1 MRQHGCG
8 LRFGVVQQDNSLSGP
23 VEPIDQHLQFLLRRH
38 GFPITRPQIGTE
50 HGDAARLQQLKR
62 GRCGFETGKP
72 EEWRGRCAA
81 RDTVERHLNRGNTV
95 VDFLCCLVWRDPH
108 QAAVQ
113 PGMMPDGVALGRD
126 PSHQAWMLGS
136 RLADQEE
143 RRAHA
148 FMGQRRQHPLR
159 GRRPRAV
166 IECQYHLVIPERQRL
181 RKALKPNPRGGGGID
196 AKNPRGTER
205 SLAWTVRRLRRHRPC
220 DQGNK
225 GSSRPLHELPGADF
239 DFSALNEVDDSVR
252 DEILEELEPETVA
265 EGVRELE
272 SDDAVK
278 LLAGLDEEDQEEILE
293 KLPPLERDAL
303 ERSLLYPENSAGR
316 RMQTEF
322 IAVPP
327 DWTVG
332 QAIDYMRDTPELP
345 DRFYE
350 IYAVDSA
357 QHWQGAI
364 SLDALL
370 RAHRPVPL
378 ADLIDEDRRRVSV
391 MDDQGEVARL
401 FGKYN
406 LVAAPVVD
414 TTNRLV
420 GVITIDDV
428 VDVIEEEADE
438 DLKALGGVTSD
449 EELSDNVW
457 TIAKGRFNWLL
468 VNLAT
473 AFLASSVLGL
483 FEGQLE
489 KMVALAVLAPIVAS
503 QGGNAATQTMTVAVR
518 ALATRELGSNNAF
531 RVVMREG
538 LVGLVNGLAFAVIT
552 GIAAVAWFKIP
563 ALGVVIGLV
572 MVCNLV
578 AGALGGILIPM
589 VLERVRADP
598 AVASG
603 TFVTTITDV
612 VGFFSFL
619 GIATL
624 WFGLK

>member
-1 MRQHGCG
+1 MAE
-8 LRFGVVQQDNSLSGP
+8 D
-23 VEPIDQHLQFLLRRH
+23 IDVAQPAKASVL
-38 GFPITRPQIGTE
+38 
-50 HGDAARLQQLKR
+50 DRLQMR
-62 GRCGFETGKP
+62 DEEGRLRHEFVEKIASAIH
-72 EEWRGRCAA
+72 AA
-81 RDTVERHLNRGNTV
+81 DRP
-95 VDFLCCLVWRDPH
+95 FLCEV
-108 QAAVQ
+108 
-113 PGMMPDGVALGRD
+113 VA
-126 PSHQAWMLGS
+126 
-136 RLADQEE
+136 E
-143 RRAHA
+143 
-148 FMGQRRQHPLR
+148 
-159 GRRPRAV
+159 
-166 IECQYHLVIPERQRL
+166 
-181 RKALKPNPRGGGGID
+181 
-196 AKNPRGTER
+196 
-205 SLAWTVRRLRRHRPC
+205 
-220 DQGNK
+220 
-225 GSSRPLHELPGADF
+225 LHEADLGDLIAALEPDDRVRLVELTGTNF
-239 DFSALNEVDDSVR
+239 DFSALNEVDDAVR
-252 DEILEELEPETVA
+252 EEILVELEPETVA

-272 SDDAVK
+272 SDDAVE
-278 LLAGLDEEDQEEILE
+278 LLAGLDEEDKEEILE
-293 KLPPLERDAL
+293 KLPPPERVAL
-303 ERSLLYPENSAGR
+303 ERVLLYPENSAGR

-327 DWTVG
+327 DWTAG
-332 QAIDYMRDTPELP
+332 QAIDYMRETRDLP

-350 IYAVDSA
+350 IYVVDA
-357 QHWQGAI
+357 DQHWHGAVP
-364 SLDALL
+364 LDVLL
-370 RAHRPVPL
+370 RSGRPVPL

-391 MDDQGEVARL
+391 LDDQEEVARM

-414 TTNRLV
+414 TNNRLV

-438 DLKALGGVTSD
+438 DLKALGGVTRD
-449 EELSDNVW
+449 EQLSDSVW
-457 TIAKGRFNWLL
+457 TIARGRFNWLL

-531 RVVMREG
+531 RVVLREIM
-538 LVGLVNGLAFAVIT
+538 VGLVNGLAFAVIT
-552 GIAAVAWFKIP
+552 GVAAVAWFKIP
-563 ALGVVIGLV
+563 GLGIVIGLAI
-572 MVCNLV
+572 VCNLV

>member
-1 MRQHGCG
+1 MA
-8 LRFGVVQQDNSLSGP
+8 DD
-23 VEPIDQHLQFLLRRH
+23 ED
-38 GFPITRPQIGTE
+38 
-50 HGDAARLQQLKR
+50 
-62 GRCGFETGKP
+62 
-72 EEWRGRCAA
+72 
-81 RDTVERHLNRGNTV
+81 
-95 VDFLCCLVWRDPH
+95 
-108 QAAVQ
+108 
-113 PGMMPDGVALGRD
+113 VALSADATVLDRFPMRD
-126 PSHQAWMLGS
+126 AEGNIRPEFVEKI
-136 RLADQEE
+136 AD
-143 RRAHA
+143 AVHA
-148 FMGQRRQHPLR
+148 ADAVFLR
-159 GRRPRAV
+159 EAV
-166 IECQYHLVIPERQRL
+166 AE
-181 RKALKPNPRGGGGID
+181 
-196 AKNPRGTER
+196 
-205 SLAWTVRRLRRHRPC
+205 
-220 DQGNK
+220 
-225 GSSRPLHELPGADF
+225 LHEADLGDLIGALEPDDRVSLVELTGADF

-252 DEILEELEPETVA
+252 EEILEELEPETVA

-272 SDDAVK
+272 SDDAVE
-278 LLAGLDEEDQEEILE
+278 LLEGLDEEDQEEILE
-293 KLPPLERDAL
+293 KLPQSERDAL
-303 ERSLLYPENSAGR
+303 ERSLEYPENSAGR

-332 QAIDYMRDTPELP
+332 QAIDYMRDTPDLP

-357 QHWQGAI
+357 KHWQGAV
-364 SLDALL
+364 SLDTLL
-370 RAHRPVPL
+370 RARRPIPL
-378 ADLIDEDRRRVSV
+378 ADLVDEDRRRVSV
-391 MDDQGEVARL
+391 MDDQEEVARL

-406 LVAAPVVD
+406 LVAVPVVD
-414 TTNRLV
+414 TANRLV
-420 GVITIDDV
+420 GVITVDDV

-449 EELSDNVW
+449 EELSDSVW
-457 TIAKGRFNWLL
+457 TIAKARFNWLL

-518 ALATRELGSNNAF
+518 ALATRELGPNNAF

-552 GIAAVAWFKIP
+552 GIAAVAWFRIP
-563 ALGVVIGLV
+563 GLGVVIGLAI
-572 MVCNLV
+572 VCNLI

-589 VLERVRADP
+589 VLERMRADP

>member
-1 MRQHGCG
+1 MTEDLDIAQPTDASVLDRLPMRDENGEIRHEFVAEVA
-8 LRFGVVQQDNSLSGP
+8 RDIHETNI
-23 VEPIDQHLQFLLRRH
+23 ELLRA
-38 GFPITRPQIGTE
+38 I
-50 HGDAARLQQLKR
+50 
-62 GRCGFETGKP
+62 
-72 EEWRGRCAA
+72 
-81 RDTVERHLNRGNTV
+81 
-95 VDFLCCLVWRDPH
+95 
-108 QAAVQ
+108 
-113 PGMMPDGVALGRD
+113 VA
-126 PSHQAWMLGS
+126 
-136 RLADQEE
+136 E
-143 RRAHA
+143 
-148 FMGQRRQHPLR
+148 
-159 GRRPRAV
+159 
-166 IECQYHLVIPERQRL
+166 
-181 RKALKPNPRGGGGID
+181 
-196 AKNPRGTER
+196 
-205 SLAWTVRRLRRHRPC
+205 
-220 DQGNK
+220 
-225 GSSRPLHELPGADF
+225 LHEADLGDLIEALEPDDRVKLVELTGADF
-239 DFSALNEVDDSVR
+239 HFSALNEVDDSVR
-252 DEILEELEPETVA
+252 EEILEELEPVTVA

-272 SDDAVK
+272 SDDAVE
-278 LLAGLDEEDQEEILE
+278 LLEGLDEEDQEEILE
-293 KLPPLERDAL
+293 KLPAKERDTL

-322 IAVPP
+322 ITVPP

-332 QAIDYMRDTPELP
+332 QAIDYMRETPDLP

-350 IYAVDSA
+350 IYPVDQA
-357 QHWQGAI
+357 QHWLGAVA
-364 SLDALL
+364 LDSLL
-370 RAHRPVPL
+370 RARRPVPL
-378 ADLIDEDRRRVSV
+378 AELIDEDRRRVSV
-391 MDDQGEVARL
+391 LDDQEEVARL

-414 TTNRLV
+414 TTDRLV

-449 EELSDNVW
+449 EELSDSVW
-457 TIAKGRFNWLL
+457 TIARGRFNWLL

-503 QGGNAATQTMTVAVR
+503 QGGNAGTQTMTVAVR
-518 ALATRELGSNNAF
+518 ALATRELGSSNAF
-531 RVVMREG
+531 RVVIREG
-538 LVGLVNGLAFAVIT
+538 LVGLVNGIAFAVIT
-552 GIAAVAWFKIP
+552 GVAAVAWFRIP
-563 ALGVVIGLV
+563 ALGVVIGLAII
-572 MVCNLV
+572 CNLV

>member
-1 MRQHGCG
+1 MADDVDVASSPAGQDTLPVRSPMRDEDG
-8 LRFGVVQQDNSLSGP
+8 D
-23 VEPIDQHLQFLLRRH
+23 I
-38 GFPITRPQIGTE
+38 RPEFVAEIAQAVRT
-50 HGDAARLQQLKR
+50 GDA
-62 GRCGFETGKP
+62 GFLREIVG
-72 EEWRGRCAA
+72 ELHEADLGNLIEA
-81 RDTVERHLNRGNTV
+81 LN
-95 VDFLCCLVWRDPH
+95 
-108 QAAVQ
+108 
-113 PGMMPDGVALGRD
+113 PD
-126 PSHQAWMLGS
+126 
-136 RLADQEE
+136 E
-143 RRAHA
+143 
-148 FMGQRRQHPLR
+148 
-159 GRRPRAV
+159 RPR
-166 IECQYHLVIPERQRL
+166 LV
-181 RKALKPNPRGGGGID
+181 
-196 AKNPRGTER
+196 
-205 SLAWTVRRLRRHRPC
+205 
-220 DQGNK
+220 
-225 GSSRPLHELPGADF
+225 ELTGADF
-239 DFSALNEVDDSVR
+239 DFSALNEVDDTVR
-252 DEILEELEPETVA
+252 EEILEELEPQTVA
-265 EGVRELE
+265 EGVRELQ
-272 SDDAVK
+272 SDDAVE
-278 LLAGLDEEDQEEILE
+278 LLEGLDEKDQEEILE
-293 KLPPLERDAL
+293 KLPPSERDAL
-303 ERSLLYPENSAGR
+303 ERSLDYPENSAGR

-332 QAIDYMRDTPELP
+332 QAIDYMRDAPDLPE
-345 DRFYE
+345 RFYE
-350 IYAVDSA
+350 IYAVDGA
-357 QHWQGAI
+357 QHWQGAVA
-364 SLDALL
+364 LDVLL
-370 RAHRPVPL
+370 RSRRPVPL
-378 ADLIDEDRRRVSV
+378 SDLIDEDRRRVSV
-391 MDDQGEVARL
+391 LDDQEEVARL

-414 TTNRLV
+414 TENRLV

-449 EELSDNVW
+449 EELSDSFW

-518 ALATRELGSNNAF
+518 ALATRELGSSNGF

-538 LVGLVNGLAFAVIT
+538 LVGLINGLAFAVIT
-552 GIAAVAWFKIP
+552 GVAAMAWFKIP
-563 ALGVVIGLV
+563 ALGVVIGLA
-572 MVCNLV
+572 MLCTLI

-603 TFVTTITDV
+603 TFVTTVTDM

>member
-1 MRQHGCG
+1 MAEDVDVAQPAGASVLDRLPMRNEAGEIRHE
-8 LRFGVVQQDNSLSGP
+8 F
-23 VEPIDQHLQFLLRRH
+23 VEEISRAIHTEQTPFL
-38 GFPITRPQIGTE
+38 
-50 HGDAARLQQLKR
+50 
-62 GRCGFETGKP
+62 
-72 EEWRGRCAA
+72 
-81 RDTVERHLNRGNTV
+81 
-95 VDFLCCLVWRDPH
+95 
-108 QAAVQ
+108 
-113 PGMMPDGVALGRD
+113 
-126 PSHQAWMLGS
+126 
-136 RLADQEE
+136 
-143 RRAHA
+143 
-148 FMGQRRQHPLR
+148 
-159 GRRPRAV
+159 RAV
-166 IECQYHLVIPERQRL
+166 VAE
-181 RKALKPNPRGGGGID
+181 
-196 AKNPRGTER
+196 
-205 SLAWTVRRLRRHRPC
+205 
-220 DQGNK
+220 
-225 GSSRPLHELPGADF
+225 LHEADLGDLIAALEPGDRVSLVELTGADF
-239 DFSALNEVDDSVR
+239 DFSALNEVSDSVR
-252 DEILEELEPETVA
+252 EEILEELEPETVA
-265 EGVRELE
+265 EGVRDLE
-272 SDDAVK
+272 SDDAVE
-278 LLAGLDEEDQEEILE
+278 LLEALDEKDQEEILD
-293 KLPPLERDAL
+293 KLPPSERDAL
-303 ERSLLYPENSAGR
+303 ERSLEYPENSAGR

-332 QAIDYMRDTPELP
+332 QAIDYMRDKPNLP

-350 IYAVDSA
+350 IYAVDKA
-357 QHWQGAI
+357 QHWHGAVA
-364 SLDALL
+364 LDALL
-370 RAHRPVPL
+370 RSRRLVPL

-391 MDDQGEVARL
+391 LDDQEEVARL

-414 TTNRLV
+414 TENRLV

-438 DLKALGGVTSD
+438 DLRALGGVTSD
-449 EELSDNVW
+449 EELSDSVW
-457 TIAKGRFNWLL
+457 TIARGRFNWLL

-518 ALATRELGSNNAF
+518 ALATRELGSNNAS
-531 RVVMREG
+531 RVVIREG

-563 ALGVVIGLV
+563 GLGLVIGLAII
-572 MVCNLV
+572 CNLV

-603 TFVTTITDV
+603 TFVTTVTDV

-624 WFGLK
+624 WFGLN

>member
-1 MRQHGCG
+1 MAGDIDVAHPAGPGVLDPLPMRDENGEIRHEFVADIARAI
-8 LRFGVVQQDNSLSGP
+8 LADNTP
-23 VEPIDQHLQFLLRRH
+23 LLRA
-38 GFPITRPQIGTE
+38 I
-50 HGDAARLQQLKR
+50 
-62 GRCGFETGKP
+62 
-72 EEWRGRCAA
+72 
-81 RDTVERHLNRGNTV
+81 
-95 VDFLCCLVWRDPH
+95 
-108 QAAVQ
+108 
-113 PGMMPDGVALGRD
+113 VA
-126 PSHQAWMLGS
+126 
-136 RLADQEE
+136 E
-143 RRAHA
+143 
-148 FMGQRRQHPLR
+148 
-159 GRRPRAV
+159 
-166 IECQYHLVIPERQRL
+166 
-181 RKALKPNPRGGGGID
+181 
-196 AKNPRGTER
+196 
-205 SLAWTVRRLRRHRPC
+205 
-220 DQGNK
+220 
-225 GSSRPLHELPGADF
+225 LHEADLGDLIAALDADDRVRLVELTGTDF
-239 DFSALNEVDDSVR
+239 DFSALNEVDDTVR
-252 DEILEELEPETVA
+252 EEILEELEPETVA

-272 SDDAVK
+272 SDDAVE
-278 LLAGLDEEDQEEILE
+278 LLEGLDEKDQDEILE
-293 KLPPLERDAL
+293 KLPPSERDAL
-303 ERSLLYPENSAGR
+303 ERSLEYPENSAGR

-322 IAVPP
+322 VAVPP
-327 DWTVG
+327 DWSAG
-332 QAIDYMRDTPELP
+332 QAIDYLRDTPDLP
-345 DRFYE
+345 NRFYE
-350 IYAVDSA
+350 IYPVDGA
-357 QHWQGAI
+357 QHWQGAV

-370 RAHRPVPL
+370 RAGRHVPL

-391 MDDQGEVARL
+391 MDDQEEVARL

-414 TTNRLV
+414 TANRLV

-438 DLKALGGVTSD
+438 DLRALGGVTSD

-457 TIAKGRFNWLL
+457 TIARGRFNWLL

-552 GIAAVAWFKIP
+552 GIAAVAWFRIP
-563 ALGVVIGLV
+563 ALGVVIGLA
-572 MVCNLV
+572 MLCNLV

-589 VLERVRADP
+589 VLERARADP

-603 TFVTTITDV
+603 TFVTTVTDV

-624 WFGLK
+624 WFGLR